1 MTCIFCAP
9 LGVTN
14 FSNVQ
19 AESTSAFA
27 IDRLSAGRSIN
38 LEIFIPPSIE
48 VKVSSL
54 ENTPEFLSN
63 AGPITLSID
72 GRRGAYVGDSRIDVV
87 KFSDLPG
94 DRRLLNSTTDKAI
107 LRRRHLIYT
116 VANP

>member
-27 IDRLSAGRSIN
+27 IDRLSASRSIN

-54 ENTPEFLSN
+54 ENNPEFLSN

-72 GRRGAYVGDSRIDVV
+72 GTRGGYVGDSQIDIVR
-87 KFSDLPG
+87 FSDLPG
-94 DRRLLNSTTDKAI
+94 DRRLLNSATDKAI
-107 LRRRHLIYT
+107 LRRRHYT